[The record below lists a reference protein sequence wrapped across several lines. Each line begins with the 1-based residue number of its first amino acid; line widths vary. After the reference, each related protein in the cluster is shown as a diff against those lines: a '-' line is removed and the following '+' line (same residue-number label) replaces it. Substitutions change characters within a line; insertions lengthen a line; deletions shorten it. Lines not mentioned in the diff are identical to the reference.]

1 MDIKEFAKNFIEAEN
16 QAFKQGKFDA
26 LEDLEASNVVY
37 HWGSSRDMVGHEAH
51 KQDILSLRPAIS
63 NVKME
68 MKYLVGDG
76 DVFALSLKSSGRYI
90 SEIPMRPVP
99 VGKNFSDD
107 ALLVYRLK
115 DNKIAEVW
123 IHGNSTY
130 SD

>member
-1 MDIKEFAKNFIEAEN
+1 MDTKEFAEKLIKATEDAVIDGNV
-16 QAFKQGKFDA
+16 DA
-26 LEDLEASNVVY
+26 LEKLEDPNVIY
-37 HWGSSRDMVGHEAH
+37 HMPGGQDRLGHEAH
-51 KQDILSLRPAIS
+51 KQDILNLRPAITD
-63 NVKME
+63 VKME

-76 DVFALSLKSSGRYI
+76 NVFALSLKSSGRYI

-107 ALLVYRLK
+107 ALFVYRLK

-123 IHGNSTY
+123 IHGSSTY